1 MSQRAVCLNW
11 RHIFACVPEICL
23 KLLPQLKW
31 GGEGGRELKT
41 LTDLKNVTVK
51 LLDRKCWHTDIK
63 RPQKT
68 TECLGQRKC
77 KKAVLLVPLVP
88 FSRLALSFL
97 LLLPLCSFTQV
108 NNTLK
113 KYICGKLSACLTQ
126 AHSKNCLF
134 LMGLLILNLVDCF
147 RGIQNQV
154 GTEFTLGPDRTF
166 SWLHF
171 NLISVSKRRLE
182 STGSHHRA
190 QRLYSTPDGI
200 LGNTKHTENTTKK
213 ETARC
218 TKGSFA
224 SCYQKENAKGCK
236 FKTSSARFYYVQQN
250 DSAFV

>member
-1 MSQRAVCLNW
+1 M
-11 RHIFACVPEICL
+11 
-23 KLLPQLKW
+23 
-31 GGEGGRELKT
+31 
-41 LTDLKNVTVK
+41 
-51 LLDRKCWHTDIK
+51 
-63 RPQKT
+63 
-68 TECLGQRKC
+68 
-77 KKAVLLVPLVP
+77 
-88 FSRLALSFL
+88 
-97 LLLPLCSFTQV
+97 LLPLCSFTQV

-113 KYICGKLSACLTQ
+113 KYIYEKLSACLTQ

-134 LMGLLILNLVDCF
+134 SMGLLILNLVDCF

-171 NLISVSKRRLE
+171 NLITFQRDAWKAPAATTGHKDSTARLMA
-182 STGSHHRA
+182 SWG
-190 QRLYSTPDGI
+190 
-200 LGNTKHTENTTKK
+200 TKHTENTTKK